1 MVIIQCFFSKKMQP
15 LTMSGFCRLFS
26 TICSSKPNKFL
37 YDECLKA
44 KEGSDA
50 TYVSELKQTRFERRV
65 STGSGLFSFLCGIF
79 DQIFGQIIPIIISIG
94 TVTNAKASATLVT
107 VHVSTNLLIIF
118 TFLHLLTY

>member
-1 MVIIQCFFSKKMQP
+1 
-15 LTMSGFCRLFS
+15 MSGFCRLFS